1 MTIAEQIVRAKAD
14 LDNVYDIGYQEG
26 RVFGWNLGIEDG
38 IERGKQKGIGN
49 ALDIIQ
55 NYGTRKDYGSAFA
68 YAPWTDDTFL
78 INYDIKPVGSAGN
91 MLRYT
96 KITDLE
102 AVLERQG
109 VVLDTSETT
118 NLNNAFNSTSLT
130 VLPAIDLTGLNRVES
145 NSNMVIQANTHT
157 IRKLIC
163 KEETLWSPAC
173 FQYATGLINLEIE
186 GVIGSEFN
194 VEKCESLSKV
204 SITSIVNALSVN
216 TGGFTAKFSL
226 SAVNKAFETSEGAND
241 GSTSAE
247 WAALKATKSNWE
259 IKTA

>member
-1 MTIAEQIVRAKAD
+1 MTIAEKLARAKAD
-14 LDNVYDIGYQEG
+14 LDNAYEAGKQEG
-26 RVFGWNLGIEDG
+26 L
-38 IERGKQKGIGN
+38 GN

-55 NYGTRKDYGSAFA
+55 SYGTRKDYASAFA

-78 INYDIKPVGSAGN
+78 VNYDIIPEGSAGN
-91 MLRYT
+91 LIRNT
-96 KITDLE
+96 RIVDLE

-109 VVLDTSETT
+109 VVLDTSKAT
-118 NLNNAFNSTSLT
+118 NLNNAFNSSYFQ
-130 VLPAIDLTGLNRVES
+130 VLPAIDVTGLNRVTS
-145 NSNMVIQANTHT
+145 NSNMVIQSKTHT

-173 FQYATGLINLEIE
+173 FQYAKGLMHIEIE
-186 GVIGSEFN
+186 GVIGSDFT
-194 VEKCESLSKV
+194 VENCVVLSKA
-204 SITSIVNALSVN
+204 SIESIVAALSGN
-216 TGGFTAKFSL
+216 TSGLTATFNL
-226 SAVNKAFETSEGAND
+226 TAVNKAFETSEGAND

>member
-38 IERGKQKGIGN
+38 IGK

-55 NYGTRKDYGSAFA
+55 SYGTRKDYASAFA
-68 YAPWTDDTFL
+68 YAAWTDETFRP
-78 INYDIKPVGSAGN
+78 NYDIKPVGSAAHMFRGT
-91 MLRYT
+91 R
-96 KITDLE
+96 IVDLE
-102 AVLERQG
+102 AVLQRQG
-109 VVLDTSETT
+109 VELDTSKAT
-118 NLNNAFNSTSLT
+118 NLNNAFNSSYFQ
-130 VLPAIDLTGLNRVES
+130 VLPAIDVTGMTTTATN
-145 NSNMVIQANTHT
+145 NSATSMAIQPKTKT
-157 IRKLIC
+157 IRRIKS
-163 KEETLWSPAC
+163 KEDLFWSPNC
-173 FQYATGLINLEIE
+173 FQFATGLINLEIE

-247 WAALKATKSNWE
+247 WATLKATKPNWE